1 MRANLLLALFL
12 YLQKMS
18 TMLTNTLQ
26 DSAQER
32 LSFLFENA
40 LKNPAL
46 EKVKRRFIQPT
57 LTYNQRGRIAASAV
71 LQKNINKINATLY
84 AQNTHY
90 FLSHIIAHELAH
102 IMVYQLYGRR
112 VKPHG
117 IEWKKVM
124 VEVFELPA
132 LVTHTLD
139 VKDVAMRE
147 FPYKCGCQT
156 VALSLIRH
164 NRVVNKKQSYICR
177 KCNEILTQVD

>member
-1 MRANLLLALFL
+1 MLAFFL
-12 YLQKMS
+12 YAQKMS
-18 TMLTNTLQ
+18 IMLTNTQ
-26 DSAQER
+26 QSSAQAR
-32 LSFLFENA
+32 LSHLFENA
-40 LKNPAL
+40 LENPIL
-46 EKVKRRFIQPT
+46 SKVKRRFVQPT

-71 LQKNINKINATLY
+71 LQKNIIKINATLF
-84 AQNTHY
+84 AQNTDY

-102 IMVYQLYGRR
+102 IMVYQLYGQR

-124 VEVFELPA
+124 MEVFDLPA
-132 LVTHTLD
+132 QVTHTLD

-147 FPYKCGCQT
+147 FAYTCSCQT

-177 KCNEILTQVD
+177 KCNEVLIQVN